1 MCIVCVCVLF
11 GVWGVMVYGL
21 WFMVIY
27 DLVCLVS
34 NYVCLV
40 ELGCWVRY
48 FSGGVRCIREEL
60 GRWVCVLGG
69 IVWWWSCSG

>member
-40 ELGCWVRY
+40 ELGC
-48 FSGGVRCIREEL
+48 
-60 GRWVCVLGG
+60 
-69 IVWWWSCSG
+69 